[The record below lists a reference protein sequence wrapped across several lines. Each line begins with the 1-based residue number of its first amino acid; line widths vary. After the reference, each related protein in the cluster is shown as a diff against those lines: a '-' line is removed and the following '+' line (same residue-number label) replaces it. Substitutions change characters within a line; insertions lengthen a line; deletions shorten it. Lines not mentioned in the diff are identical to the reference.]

1 MRKLLYPRLAAQN
14 LRKNGRFY
22 FPYLLT
28 IMGTAA
34 AFYIMQALA
43 GARDLPEHARYAYL
57 VAFMQIGC
65 AVLGVFAVIFLF
77 YTNSFLMKRR
87 GKELGLYN
95 ILGMGKRHLARMLL
109 WETFYTAMLGI
120 AGGVA
125 CGLLLQKLVT
135 LLLYRLMRFD
145 VPFGFYISWRGIAVT
160 ALFFSAILLAC
171 LGYNLLRIRLQNP
184 VELLRA
190 DAQGER
196 EPKTR
201 WLLTALGVLSL
212 GAGYTIA
219 VVVDDP
225 LSAFL
230 YYFVAVFAVILG
242 TYCLF
247 TALSIAVLKALRR
260 NRNFYYQTR
269 HFIGVSGMLH
279 RMKRNAVG
287 LANICILSTMVL
299 VMVSGT
305 LSLYLGTEDSLRS
318 NHPGDVT
325 VRVSFDPAREQPF
338 RPAEMA
344 SRLRAGVEAEGRA
357 VQSAGSTSVL
367 GWGGYRMGARFFVD
381 RSTDAT
387 GTNFSSLYAITAA
400 DYAALTGTEPV
411 ALAAD
416 EVLVCPRKGSLNG
429 AQEISFSAGRDSTE
443 QLTYRVAGLLDQYPE
458 LPNMSIL
465 FTNDRFDLV
474 VADEAALRDLTTRM
488 AAYSGDP
495 YRLDWFYW
503 MELDGTDEEQAACA
517 QAISDPN
524 LFGGASADGVGSWEQ
539 YSLETRAEAAAE
551 TYSLNG
557 GFFFLGAFLGLVFIM
572 ATVLILYYKQLSE
585 GYEDAAR
592 FRIMQQVGLEPR
604 QLRESVSSQLLAVF
618 FLPLLV
624 TAIHVAF
631 DLKLVILLLNL
642 FWLSNWRL
650 TLLCTLGTLLVFAA
664 IYWIVYRLTARSY
677 YRIVRGA
684 R

>member
-43 GARDLPEHARYAYL
+43 GANDLPEQTRYAYL
-57 VAFMQIGC
+57 VVFMQIGC
-65 AVLGVFAVIFLF
+65 VVLGVFAIIFLF

-260 NRNFYYQTR
+260 NKGYYYQTR

-318 NHPGDVT
+318 NHPGDMT

-338 RPAEMA
+338 LPAEMA
-344 SRLRAGVEAEGRA
+344 SRLRAGAEAQGRA
-357 VQSAGSTSVL
+357 VQSDGSASVL
-367 GWGGYRMGARFFVD
+367 GWCGYRMGARFFVD

-429 AQEISFSAGRDSTE
+429 AQVISFSAGRDSTE
-443 QLTYRVAGLLDQYPE
+443 QLTYRVTGLLDQYPE

-524 LFGGASADGVGSWEQ
+524 LFGGASADGVGSWEKF
-539 YSLETRAEAAAE
+539 SVETRAEAAAE
-551 TYSLNG
+551 TYSMNG

-664 IYWIVYRLTARSY
+664 IYWLVYRLTARSY

>member
-43 GARDLPEHARYAYL
+43 GANDLPEQTRYAYL
-57 VAFMQIGC
+57 VVFMQIGC
-65 AVLGVFAVIFLF
+65 VVLGVFAVIFLF

-145 VPFGFYISWRGIAVT
+145 VPFGFYISWQGIAGT
-160 ALFFSAILLAC
+160 AIFFSLILLAC

-201 WLLTALGVLSL
+201 WLLTALGVLAL

-260 NRNFYYQTR
+260 NKGYYYQTR

-325 VRVSFDPAREQPF
+325 VRVSFDPTQEQPF
-338 RPAEMA
+338 LPAEMA
-344 SRLRAGVEAEGRA
+344 SRLRAGAEAEGRT
-357 VQSAGSTSVL
+357 VQSAGSASVL

-429 AQEISFSAGRDSTE
+429 AQEISFSASRDSTE

-474 VADEAALRDLTTRM
+474 VADKAALRDLTTRM
-488 AAYSGDP
+488 TAYSGDS

-503 MELDGTDEEQAACA
+503 MELDGIAEEQTACA

-524 LFGGASADGVGSWEQ
+524 LFGGASADGVGSWEKF
-539 YSLETRAEAAAE
+539 SVETRAEAAAE

-624 TAIHVAF
+624 AAVHVAF

>member
-14 LRKNGRFY
+14 LCKNGRFY

-28 IMGTAA
+28 IMGTSA

-43 GARDLPEHARYAYL
+43 GAQDLPERTRYVYL
-57 VAFMQIGC
+57 TAFMQIGC
-65 AVLGVFAVIFLF
+65 LVLSVFAVIFLF

-109 WETFYTAMLGI
+109 WETVYTAALGI

-145 VPFGFYISWRGIAVT
+145 VPFGFYISWRGMALT

-171 LGYNLLRIRLQNP
+171 LVYNLFRIRLQNP

-196 EPKTR
+196 EPRTR
-201 WLLTALGVLSL
+201 WLLTVLGVLSL
-212 GAGYTIA
+212 DAGYTIA
-219 VVVDDP
+219 VAVDDP
-225 LSAFL
+225 LSAL
-230 YYFVAVFAVILG
+230 VYYFVAVFAVILG

-260 NRNFYYQTR
+260 NKGYYYQTR

-279 RMKRNAVG
+279 RMKRNAIG

-305 LSLYLGTEDSLRS
+305 LSLYLGTEDALRGS
-318 NHPGDVT
+318 NPGDVT
-325 VRVSFDPAREQPF
+325 VRVTFDPTREQPF
-338 RPAEMA
+338 LPGEMA
-344 SRLRAGVEAEGRA
+344 SRLRAGAEAQGRA
-357 VQSAGSTSVL
+357 VQSDGASTGLS
-367 GWGGYRMGARFFVD
+367 WGGYCAGARFFVD
-381 RSTDAT
+381 RSADAT

-411 ALAAD
+411 SLAAD
-416 EVLVCPRKGSLNG
+416 EILVCERKGSLDG
-429 AQEISFSAGRDSTE
+429 AQEISFSAGRDSAE

-458 LPNMSIL
+458 LPNMSIF
-465 FTNDRFDLV
+465 FTNDCFNLV
-474 VADEAALRDLTTRM
+474 VADEVALCDLTARM
-488 AAYSGDP
+488 RDYSGDP

-503 MELDGTDEEQAACA
+503 MELDGTDAEQAACA

-524 LFGGASADGVGSWEQ
+524 LIGASSADDVGSWEQ
-539 YSLETRAEAAAE
+539 FIVETRAEAAAE
-551 TYSLNG
+551 TYSING

-604 QLRESVSSQLLAVF
+604 QLRQSVSSQLLAVF

-624 TAIHVAF
+624 AAVHVAF

-642 FWLSNWRL
+642 FALTNWRL
-650 TLLCTLGTLLVFAA
+650 TILCTLGTLLVFAA

-677 YRIVRGA
+677 YRIVRSA